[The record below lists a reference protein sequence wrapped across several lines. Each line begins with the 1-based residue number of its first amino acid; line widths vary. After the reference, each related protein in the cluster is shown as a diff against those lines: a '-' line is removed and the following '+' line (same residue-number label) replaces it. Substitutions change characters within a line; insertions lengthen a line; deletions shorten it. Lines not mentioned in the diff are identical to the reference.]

1 MYDVVTVGSATRDV
15 FVKSDLSKIIRIR
28 DVLTEHELL
37 CFDYGAKINVNEIFF
52 TTGGGATNTAVSLAR
67 QGMKVACLCVVG
79 KDSTGDEIVR
89 MLEEEGVD
97 ASLVVRDEQH
107 STGYSVVI
115 NSFEGDRTVLT
126 YRGANHFLTPS
137 RVDWDALSGTKWAYL
152 TSLTGPSAEILFP
165 LADFCEDRGVK
176 FAWNPGSVQIGRG
189 MGKLARALRSTEV
202 LLLNRTEAARFA
214 GVDSA
219 RRYVD
224 EDLCS
229 LCRACV
235 EACPQEIFQVRG
247 ERVVVADEEKCTRCG
262 DCVRVCP
269 TRALLIEPWALN
281 MDDILLRLKEAGAGL
296 VVVTDGRRGAQVYDG
311 RARYLFPSYPTDVFD
326 TLGAGDAFG
335 STFVGELIRSC
346 SIERAL
352 RAASA
357 NASAVVSRFGAKAG
371 LMTLPEIEAFVRER
385 ESEETRV
392 RKKTIVRA
400 G

>member
-1 MYDVVTVGSATRDV
+1 MYDIITIGSATRDV

-28 DVLTEHELL
+28 DILREKELL

-52 TTGGGATNTAVSLAR
+52 TTGGGATNAAVSLAR

-79 KDSTGDEIVR
+79 RDSTGDEIVR
-89 MLEEEGVD
+89 MFEDEGVD
-97 ASLVVRDEQH
+97 PSFVVRDGER

-126 YRGANHFLTPS
+126 YRGANHFLTPR
-137 RVDWDALSGTKWAYL
+137 RVDWDALRGARWVYL
-152 TSLTGPSAEILFP
+152 TSLTGSSTELLLP
-165 LADFCEDRGVK
+165 LADFCEERGVK
-176 FAWNPGSVQIGRG
+176 LAWNPGSVQIGQG
-189 MGKLARALRSTEV
+189 MEKLARTLRSTEV
-202 LLLNRTEAARFA
+202 LLLNRTEAARFV

-224 EDLCS
+224 EKLCT

-235 EACPQEIFQVRG
+235 ETCPHEIFQVRG
-247 ERVVVADEEKCTRCG
+247 EKVVVTDEERCTRCG
-262 DCVRVCP
+262 ECVRVCP

-281 MDDILLRLKEAGAGL
+281 TDEILLRLKSAGAGL
-296 VVVTDGRRGAQVYDG
+296 VVVTDGGRGAQAYDG
-311 RARYLFPSYPTDVFD
+311 RARYLFPSYPAQVFD

-335 STFVGELIRSC
+335 STFVGELIRSGG
-346 SIERAL
+346 IEGAL
-352 RAASA
+352 RAGAA
-357 NASAVVSRFGAKAG
+357 NASGVVSKFGAKTG
-371 LMTLPEIEAFVRER
+371 LMKLEEIEAFIGKR

-392 RKKTIVRA
+392 RRKTLVRP